1 MNLTLLTHTPNPE
14 SICAQAA
21 AICYRSEPSTKVL
34 RHCLEAGHLSIFE
47 HASATF
53 RIEGIS
59 RVTSHQLVRHRIGWC
74 YSQVSQRHTGCA
86 RRDVVI
92 PDGLDE
98 RFADAIEAAYNAYD
112 AMISDGIPKEDARYV
127 LPGGAQADMIVTA
140 NFRALL
146 HFFELRLCL
155 RAQWEIRELAKKM
168 WGLCMVIA
176 PSVFANAGPNCDWC
190 REKSCPGRDSKMASP

>member
-1 MNLTLLTHTPNPE
+1 MQITLLTHTPGPE
-14 SICAQAA
+14 SLCAQAA

-59 RVTSHQLVRHRIGWC
+59 RVTSHQLVRHRIGWI
-74 YSQVSQRHTGCA
+74 YSQVSQRYTGCS
-86 RRDVVI
+86 RKEVVI
-92 PDGLDE
+92 PEGLDE
-98 RFADAIEAAYNAYD
+98 RFYNAIYAAYDAYE
-112 AMISDGIPKEDARYV
+112 AMISDGVPKEDARYI
-127 LPGGAQADMIVTA
+127 LPNAAQTDLIVTA

-155 RAQWEIRELAKKM
+155 RAQWEIRELAEEM
-168 WGLCMVIA
+168 WQECRKIA
-176 PSVFANAGPNCDWC
+176 PVVFKWAGPNCDRC
-190 REKSCPGRDSKMASP
+190 REKSCPGRKDDGR